1 MSEIPQIVQK
11 MLRSW
16 GARWQQAADA
26 QDYFGMENMPDL
38 PGDVSIG
45 AFTDFIKTCHVYLFP
60 RPAVTVDLVIF
71 GLDMTSPPVL
81 NVLLIKRGR
90 PGTAFEGHWALPG
103 GFVDPDEDLEAAAL
117 RELREE
123 THAEPSHIEQL
134 ATFGKPG
141 RDPRGHIIS
150 VAYMALLRTNSVSI
164 QGDDD
169 AAEAAWWPVTDLPSI
184 DLAFDHDEILGTAL
198 KRLRSKL
205 RWQPIGI
212 DLLPEAF
219 SIDDLRRVYETVLGR
234 TLDRRNFARKVQSYG
249 VLESAESTR
258 LDGAAGR
265 PPTMWRFDRDA
276 YETLVEEGE
285 AFEV

>member
-16 GARWQQAADA
+16 GARWGQAADA
-26 QDYFGMENMPDL
+26 QDHFGMEDMPAL

-45 AFTDFIKTCHVYLFP
+45 AFTDFIKQCHVYLFP
-60 RPAVTVDLVIF
+60 RPCVTVDIVIF

-81 NVLLIKRGR
+81 NVLLIRRGR

-103 GFVDPDEDLEAAAL
+103 GFVDKDEDLAVAAL

-141 RDPRGHIIS
+141 RDPRGHVVS
-150 VAYMALLRTNSVSI
+150 VAYMALLRTNSVTI
-164 QGDDD
+164 QGDD
-169 AAEAAWWPVTDLPSI
+169 AAEAAWWPVDDLHRI
-184 DLAFDHDEILGTAL
+184 DLAFDHKEILATAI

-212 DLLPEAF
+212 DLLPETFTLTELQA
-219 SIDDLRRVYETVLGR
+219 VYETVLGR
-234 TLDRRNFARKVQSYG
+234 TFDKRNFRKKVLSYG
-249 VLESAESTR
+249 ALESAESVR
-258 LDGAAGR
+258 IGGSGR
-265 PPTMWRFDRDA
+265 PPELFRFDRTA
-276 YETLVEEGE
+276 YEILVEEGE